1 MINPEQKEIYCEDNI
16 IVWVFPVYSWGVP
29 PVVVNFIEKC
39 RTKTAGNCVHHL
51 VVSCGDDTGL
61 TAQQWRKEI
70 NKKGWETGS
79 ATSIVM
85 PNTYVLMKGFD
96 TDSKELETKKLLE
109 SKAAIQHAV
118 KRITTECTDDDML
131 KGRFAWIKSH
141 LIYPWFIRYAM
152 SPKPFHSTEAC
163 ISCGKC
169 AKQCPMENITIVNG
183 HPKWGNRCAL
193 CLRCYH
199 RCPVKAIGYGKAT
212 AGKHQYQYPEGI

>member
-1 MINPEQKEIYCEDNI
+1 MVIYFSGNGNSKAIAVSIAKTLQCECIALEGELLINPEQKEIYCEDNI

-96 TDSKELETKKLLE
+96 TDSKELEYAERTICMDKKP
-109 SKAAIQHAV
+109 
-118 KRITTECTDDDML
+118 
-131 KGRFAWIKSH
+131 SH
-141 LIYPWFIRYAM
+141 LPLVYQIRNV
-152 SPKPFHSTEAC
+152 TEAVP
-163 ISCGKC
+163 
-169 AKQCPMENITIVNG
+169 Q
-183 HPKWGNRCAL
+183 
-193 CLRCYH
+193 H
-199 RCPVKAIGYGKAT
+199 RSLHLVRQMCQTMPYGKHNNSKWAPQVGQSLRT
-212 AGKHQYQYPEGI
+212 VPAMLPPMPC